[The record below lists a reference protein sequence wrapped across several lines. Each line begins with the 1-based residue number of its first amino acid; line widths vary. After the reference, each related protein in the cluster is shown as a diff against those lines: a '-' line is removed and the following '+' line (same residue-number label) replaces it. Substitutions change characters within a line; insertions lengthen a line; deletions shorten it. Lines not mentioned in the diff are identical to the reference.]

1 MFLLQLNYWHSPGSL
16 LMMELFVGDAS
27 NGETKEY
34 CSFHLVPHFEKSSL
48 GIVSSFFEN
57 FMEHFPTPIVAGLN
71 VSLVL
76 NVQLMLS
83 TR

>member
-34 CSFHLVPHFEKSSL
+34 CSFHLVPHFEMNL
-48 GIVSSFFEN
+48 E
-57 FMEHFPTPIVAGLN
+57 L
-71 VSLVL
+71 
-76 NVQLMLS
+76 
-83 TR
+83 